1 MIPSPQ
7 FDLNGQTLNTALNEQ
22 PELSLSFYSYGCILR
37 KREGDSIS
45 EYPVDPQ
52 QVALMLATKVTFD
65 TGLLDPSILT
75 MRQDGAKQT
84 VVGFR
89 KRCKTGIWL
98 EGSETALRLPL
109 PDLVMIRTTIDNK
122 SPEYKVYAVKG
133 RPTTLD
139 AELFNCPLPNVFN
152 SGSICWGTVKQ
163 VGADG
168 LKSNSLQ
175 ADWSM
180 LLGSPFGDHAC
191 HNKSKS
197 EPSDIRKVLIALEK
211 RNARVYPRRDLI
223 SAKKTLEQE
232 IGSKS

>member
-1 MIPSPQ
+1 
-7 FDLNGQTLNTALNEQ
+7 LNTALNEQ

-52 QVALMLATKVTFD
+52 QVALMLATKVSFD
-65 TGLLDPSILT
+65 TGLLDPSILA

-84 VVGFR
+84 IVGFR

-122 SPEYKVYAVKG
+122 APQYRVYALKG

-139 AELFNCPLPNVFN
+139 VELFNCPLPNVFN

-163 VGADG
+163 VEADG
-168 LKSNSLQ
+168 LKSNSLA
-175 ADWSM
+175 ADWSV
-180 LLGSPFGDHAC
+180 LLGSPFGNHAL

-197 EPSDIRKVLIALEK
+197 EPSDIRKLLVALEK
-211 RNARVYPRRDLI
+211 RNARLYPRRDLI
-223 SAKKTLEQE
+223 SAQTSLAQA
-232 IGSKS
+232 IGYES